1 MQIVIGLLTI
11 DNRMIIYLSNYVIT
25 VANTMTIYNACIGY
39 YSIMLV
45 YNSLLII
52 E

>member
-25 VANTMTIYNACIGY
+25 VANTMTIYNACNRVNTIT
-39 YSIMLV
+39 V
-45 YNSLLII
+45 V
-52 E
+52 